1 MSDQPDK
8 DYEILVNT
16 RPHKVEGSTITF
28 EALVKLAYPTPP
40 GPNFEYTASY
50 RNGPEQNPQG
60 VLYAGQSAF
69 VKNGMSF
76 IVGATDKS

>member
-16 RPHKVEGSTITF
+16 RPHNVEGPGITF
-28 EALVKLAYPTPP
+28 EGLVKLAYPTPP
-40 GPNFEYTASY
+40 GPNFEYTVSY
-50 RNGPEQNPQG
+50 RHGPEENPQG
-60 VLYAGQSAF
+60 ALYPGQSAF